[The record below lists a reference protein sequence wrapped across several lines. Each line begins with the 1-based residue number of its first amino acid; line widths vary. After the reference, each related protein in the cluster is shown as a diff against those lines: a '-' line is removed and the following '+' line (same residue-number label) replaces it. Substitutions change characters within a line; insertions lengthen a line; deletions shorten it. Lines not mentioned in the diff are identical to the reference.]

1 MHLCFGSIAFLLENF
16 RNVGTQ
22 AILVARMALCLDERS
37 NYVEYDQRHEKDKGT
52 IEGDKVAASKL
63 VHLKK
68 NFVFSEPELSSYVDL
83 ESVTK
88 RFKEDVEPLIDV
100 DKKAL
105 ILLTLLHIIRND
117 DSIEKEKNQTFK
129 KFFGLYRLELLQQT
143 EFMFSDFLSRALMY
157 TTCGKV
163 NNIFSHD
170 FTADLK
176 EAYIPRI
183 PDIYQNEYE
192 WDAETETLSLCLTK
206 AFNTFNDFEQ
216 SLRKY
221 DILSFIEKVDPSVQM
236 NIKYSEQCDEFIK
249 ELRKTRDNT
258 FCFTDHTVQDFVD
271 VLDEYTTYL
280 PINMIP
286 LDWNMDIVV
295 PRFRDENPK
304 WAQDF
309 LKTTLKYR
317 QQLIDI
323 YQEIYRHLHFMPHT
337 LNAQTDC

>member
-1 MHLCFGSIAFLLENF
+1 MHLCFGAIAFILSSF
-16 RNVGTQ
+16 QTMSTQ
-22 AILVARMALCLDERS
+22 AILVARLALCLDERS
-37 NYVEYDQRHEKDKGT
+37 NYVEFDQRHKEDKST
-52 IEGDKVAASKL
+52 IEGDRYAASKL
-63 VHLKK
+63 IHLRK
-68 NFVFSEPELSSYVDL
+68 NFVFSDPSLSSNVDL
-83 ESVTK
+83 ASVTK
-88 RFKEDVEPLIDV
+88 LFKEGVEPLIDE

-105 ILLTLLHIIRND
+105 ILLILLHIIRND
-117 DSIEKEKNQTFK
+117 DLIEKEKSQTFK
-129 KFFGLYRLELLQQT
+129 RFFGHDRLELLQQT
-143 EFMFSDFLSRALMY
+143 EFIFSDFLSRALMY

-221 DILSFIEKVDPSVQM
+221 DILSFIDKVDPSVQM
-236 NIKYSEQCDEFIK
+236 NIKYAEQCDEFIK
-249 ELRKTRDNT
+249 ELRKTRDDT
-258 FCFTDHTVQDFVD
+258 FCFTDYRVQDFVD

-280 PINMIP
+280 PLNMIP

-295 PRFRDENPK
+295 PKFRDENLI
-304 WAQDF
+304 WANDF
-309 LKTTLKYR
+309 LEETYKYR
-317 QQLIDI
+317 CKLADI
-323 YQEIYRHLHFMPHT
+323 YQEIYRHLHFMPHI